1 MTGRGDKVEKSVN
14 TVIAESWITLNTG
27 LLGENIIVLAFEVA

>member
-1 MTGRGDKVEKSVN
+1 MTSRGDKIEKSVN
-14 TVIAESWITLNTG
+14 TIIAESWITFDTG